1 MTKVGRFKAKQ
12 KKEGVYAEP
21 REVEPATE
29 HRASCRKVITWN
41 QRPRSKRS
49 YGLSLR
55 DEAPARESSRRPR
68 DQGRGWSFRKRNQ
81 KGEGESW
88 ERWLLRESRSD
99 ADRLRWVEMC
109 VDCDRTAHRR
119 DADRRR

>member
-1 MTKVGRFKAKQ
+1 MGRFKAKQ

-55 DEAPARESSRRPR
+55 DEAPAGESPR
-68 DQGRGWSFRKRNQ
+68 SLRDEGRGRSFRKRNQ
-81 KGEGESW
+81 RVKGSPGKDGCLGRAEVM
-88 ERWLLRESRSD
+88 LID
-99 ADRLRWVEMC
+99 
-109 VDCDRTAHRR
+109 
-119 DADRRR
+119 